1 MVWPGDGTIAETC
14 CWEIECDATG
24 VAAVPVT
31 KIEFELTDVVVFGD
45 GCGKEAGAGLIDVVD
60 GCGRGDTTDPSPKA
74 FRPRKLCKKKIKYMW
89 VKITDLYV
97 S

>member
-1 MVWPGDGTIAETC
+1 M
-14 CWEIECDATG
+14 
-24 VAAVPVT
+24 AAVPVT

-74 FRPRKLCKKKIKYMW
+74 LRPRKLWKKKLKQKLLSY
-89 VKITDLYV
+89 TATAT
-97 S
+97 SSAS

>member
-1 MVWPGDGTIAETC
+1 M
-14 CWEIECDATG
+14 
-24 VAAVPVT
+24 AAVPVT

-74 FRPRKLCKKKIKYMW
+74 FRPRKLCNKINLVNQTVVFLSWAHLNKC
-89 VKITDLYV
+89 LYTI
-97 S
+97 SACKSMSRN